1 MVESKVIWK
10 EAIDQKAPQII
21 NLVNEFAT
29 MNFDTITRTRDG
41 KKQFVDL
48 VEATGQ
54 ACCIDEFK
62 LYVKYKGA
70 KEGTR
75 SLWGNLANPF
85 NAKIDEL
92 MTTVADEIEKN
103 SEPLKLEVLKRFCG
117 YLMWRELADIS
128 ERGGR

>member
-1 MVESKVIWK
+1 VAWK
-10 EAIDQKAPQII
+10 IAIDKKAPQII
-21 NLVNEFAT
+21 GLVNEFAT
-29 MNFDTITRTRDG
+29 KHFNTITQTRDG

-48 VEATGQ
+48 VEAAEQ

-92 MTTVADEIEKN
+92 ITTVRN
-103 SEPLKLEVLKRFCG
+103 SNLLIQKSIPLKTICLLLRK
-117 YLMWRELADIS
+117 LIN
-128 ERGGR
+128 